1 MSKSGKRDLKE
12 SYKDKPSTFRMS
24 AGVEAVPDSI
34 NFPKTEEE
42 IGKYWKE
49 IDAFQTSLK
58 QSKGKPL
65 YTFYDGP
72 PFATGKPHYGHL
84 LAGTIK
90 VCQSFKSLKSKM
102 TVYFF
107 FFRIR

>member
-1 MSKSGKRDLKE
+1 MSTK
-12 SYKDKPSTFRMS
+12 
-24 AGVEAVPDSI
+24 GVEAVPDSI

-42 IGKYWKE
+42 IGKFWKD

-84 LAGTIK
+84 LVTGLDLF
-90 VCQSFKSLKSKM
+90 FK
-102 TVYFF
+102 F
-107 FFRIR
+107 

>member
-1 MSKSGKRDLKE
+1 MSTKGI
-12 SYKDKPSTFRMS
+12 
-24 AGVEAVPDSI
+24 EAVPDSI

-42 IGKYWKE
+42 IGKFWKD

-84 LAGTIK
+84 LVKG
-90 VCQSFKSLKSKM
+90 LN
-102 TVYFF
+102 FF
-107 FFRIR
+107 FKFLSKRYLEF